1 MNQRH
6 YTISISKV
14 SGYAIEVHSLNLD
27 RVYRVVTYN
36 TYYNIRIVM
45 FSLATVMR
53 CSLSWY
59 RANKNKSKRF
69 KSILIPW
76 DKFGMKAIGFYN
88 SPFKERV
95 VEGGVETDAKIG
107 G

>member
-6 YTISISKV
+6 HTISISKV

-36 TYYNIRIVM
+36 THYNIRIVM

-59 RANKNKSKRF
+59 RANKKKKSKRF
-69 KSILIPW
+69 ESILML
-76 DKFGMKAIGFYN
+76 KGMGRSSIKVLMFNGLL
-88 SPFKERV
+88 
-95 VEGGVETDAKIG
+95 
-107 G
+107 